1 MNPEDQ
7 FDGDDNKACKFEQA
21 LQPFK
26 FEMPVNL
33 DMLMKSIS
41 FTSFE
46 PN

>member
-1 MNPEDQ
+1 MNPEDH
-7 FDGDDNKACKFEQA
+7 FVGDNNKACTFEAA

-33 DMLMKSIS
+33 DLLMKSIS

-46 PN
+46 P